1 MEADFKK
8 ILFLAKLLLKISS
21 NKMLI
26 VLKAGFFLLR
36 SFSSHMQYWKTSTA
50 DRTAKDGLFWFGRIP
65 KNQNF

>member
-1 MEADFKK
+1 VEADFKK

-26 VLKAGFFLLR
+26 VLKAGFLLR
-36 SFSSHMQYWKTSTA
+36 NFSSHMQYWKTSTT
-50 DRTAKDGLFWFGRIP
+50 DKTAKEGVLWFGKIP